1 MSKNNSSHH
10 KMLDKTQIM
19 QAALDILQA
28 EGYKNITIR
37 KISQKLGIKSASLY
51 WHFKNKNELL
61 ELIADEIC
69 KKVQFPEEELT
80 WEEQLMQLGH
90 EWRNTLLSIT
100 DSAVV
105 LAETAPTTPYR
116 IQFIQK
122 IHDIFKKVGMSH
134 QDAFSALWFFNTYL
148 ISFILEEYRFAEIK
162 KNNQQVSTSE
172 GSPPLHLTIPN
183 MAEEFQFGMEVMIAG
198 FKAKSG
204 N

>member
-1 MSKNNSSHH
+1 MSNNNSSHH

-19 QAALDILQA
+19 QAALEILQA

-37 KISQKLGIKSASLY
+37 KIAQKLGIKSASLY

-69 KKVQFPEEELT
+69 KKVQFPKEELA

-90 EWRNTLLSIT
+90 EWRNTLLSIP

-122 IHDIFKKVGMSH
+122 IHDIFKKIGMSH

-162 KNNQQVSTSE
+162 KKNQQASISE